1 MPAPQPFSL
10 AVLIS
15 GNGSNLQ
22 AIIDAIENKKL
33 DANIKLVI
41 SNRADAKGLERAKA
55 SGIPTRLIDHTQYPS
70 REKFDQAMLDALQT
84 YQPDLVVLA
93 GFMRILSP
101 QFVSA
106 LSGKLINIH
115 PSLLPLYKGTQTHK
129 RALEAHDSIHGCSI
143 HYVTEE
149 LDGGP
154 VVAQSEVPI
163 YPNDTEQHLA
173 ARVQQEEHRLY
184 PFCIG
189 LIGQKKLE
197 LIDGAPVLNKQ
208 LLANGGIKF
217 RQSNY
222 DHYYLE

>member
-1 MPAPQPFSL
+1 MPVPQPFSL

-22 AIIDAIENKKL
+22 AIIDAIQNKRL
-33 DANIKLVI
+33 DASIKLVI
-41 SNRADAKGLERAKA
+41 SNRADARGLKRAEA
-55 SGIPTRLIDHTQYPS
+55 AGIPTLLIEHTQYSS
-70 REKFDQAMLDALQT
+70 REKFDQAMLDALKAC
-84 YQPDLVVLA
+84 QPDLVVLA
-93 GFMRILSP
+93 GFMRILSAR
-101 QFVSA
+101 FVSA

-129 RALEAHDSIHGCSI
+129 RALEANDSVHGCSI

-163 YPNDTEQHLA
+163 YPNDSEQLLA
-173 ARVQQEEHRLY
+173 TRVQKEEHQLY

-189 LIGQKKLE
+189 LIAQKKLE

-208 LLANGGIKF
+208 LLTNGGIRF

-222 DHYYLE
+222 DRYDLE